1 MRGSRKKS
9 KRRKVSKKKKKSI
22 KKGTRRKTYGREQL
36 SVLHKVEMTEE
47 KARTLNV

>member
-9 KRRKVSKKKKKSI
+9 KRRKVSKKKKSI
-22 KKGTRRKTYGREQL
+22 KKGTHRKTYGREQL